1 VIFGRDLQFISRF
14 ARTLLLF
21 RRFET
26 RFAFEIEIAMG
37 PPRVRPAERDGPR
50 RCAEEEEGWS
60 ATAERVVI
68 RSEVGGDKLSPLK
81 ARGRPEGTRRGCATG
96 F

>member
-1 VIFGRDLQFISRF
+1 VIVRKVCI
-14 ARTLLLF
+14 ATLF
-21 RRFET
+21 RASLRCCCFVVSKHANGT
-26 RFAFEIEIAMG
+26 FAFEIAKTG

-68 RSEVGGDKLSPLK
+68 RSEVGGD
-81 ARGRPEGTRRGCATG
+81 
-96 F
+96 